1 MNFKNH
7 LQKRAFCNV
16 SLSNLEN
23 VLQVNLRTDRARKC
37 IFRVNVGTNF
47 RDFLAQHQQWWCLR
61 EFDLYTGLPK
71 KTLDTLLVTIKILSF
86 QYALNLLETSKK
98 NFQRHS
104 KNLLM
109 KQPKTTMRKIHATY
123 LLTLNCQAYLK
134 KLSLYTSKAIGI
146 YQIPAKFL
154 KDSAKVLALPF
165 RNIINLSI
173 KLPTFHEECKIP
185 KLKHIF
191 KKKARTDTKNYRPIS
206 LLPLVSKVI
215 EKSIQSQIEGYLNKK
230 KQVCIY
236 Q

>member
-37 IFRVNVGTNF
+37 IFRVYGDTNF

-61 EFDLYTGLPK
+61 EFDLYTGLLK

-98 NFQRHS
+98 NCQRHS
-104 KNLLM
+104 KNLLV

-154 KDSAKVLALPF
+154 
-165 RNIINLSI
+165 
-173 KLPTFHEECKIP
+173 EGQC
-185 KLKHIF
+185 
-191 KKKARTDTKNYRPIS
+191 
-206 LLPLVSKVI
+206 
-215 EKSIQSQIEGYLNKK
+215 KSIGSSFQKYNKFINK
-230 KQVCIY
+230 ITNLP
-236 Q
+236 